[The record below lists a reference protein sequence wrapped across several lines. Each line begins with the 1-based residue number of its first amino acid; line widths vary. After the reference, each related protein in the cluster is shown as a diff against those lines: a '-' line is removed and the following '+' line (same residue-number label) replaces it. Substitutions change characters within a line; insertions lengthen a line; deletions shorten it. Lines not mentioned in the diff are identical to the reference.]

1 MSWTVAADVGGT
13 FTDVILA
20 NSDGR
25 YYTAKVL
32 SSPPHFEISAL
43 AGIGAVLAKAGLS
56 PTDLSTVLHGTTVA
70 TNSVLERDGRPA
82 ALVTTEG
89 FVDVLEIGR
98 LRIPN
103 SYDLNWRK
111 PEPLAPRQFRVAVH
125 ERVLADGSVS
135 AALDPNEVVEK
146 LRALV
151 PGVDAVAIS
160 FINAYLNDTHEH
172 AAQDAIAQA
181 FPDLAVTCAADL
193 VREIGEVERTSTA
206 VLNAYLMPVMSR
218 YLGDLVQGLAALGI
232 DAAPLILQS
241 SGGMMPVAEAAS
253 RPAAVLESGPAA
265 GVVAA
270 AEVVTALGETRAVGF
285 DMGGTTAKASLIE
298 DGSPLLA
305 SSFTV
310 GSDVSVMGRLTR
322 SGGYPVQLPSIDL
335 AEVGAGGSS
344 LVVVDPA
351 GGIRVGPESAGADP
365 GPVCYGRSGRQVT
378 VTDADL
384 LLGIISAEGLA
395 HNGIYADVAA
405 ATAAMQEQIADPLG
419 LNVQAAA
426 FAVHESANFQ
436 MARALRAVTTE
447 RGRDLSDYVL
457 VAFGGSGPVHAA
469 TLADSVGI
477 KSVLIPLNAGLLS
490 AKGLVHSPVQIS
502 ISETVL
508 ETLNSLAAD
517 TLGRRLDTLRQR
529 LVRRFADAG
538 WDTSE
543 ARALHAVDA
552 RYQGQSSDLRIE
564 LGSERPA
571 PDEIQAA
578 FTDLHK
584 STYGYSSQ
592 SSIEIVRMHVTVIAA
607 EAQSTTLRPAVIDV
621 LSEVRTRELYVD
633 GMAVQAPVVR
643 RDELSEVIQGPCVVD
658 ESDTSTFVPA
668 DWTIVRD
675 RLGNL
680 RMERQIS
687 S

>member
-298 DGSPLLA
+298 DGSPHPQRR
-305 SSFTV
+305 V
-310 GSDVSVMGRLTR
+310 
-322 SGGYPVQLPSIDL
+322 P
-335 AEVGAGGSS
+335 GA
-344 LVVVDPA
+344 
-351 GGIRVGPESAGADP
+351 
-365 GPVCYGRSGRQVT
+365 VT
-378 VTDADL
+378 V
-384 LLGIISAEGLA
+384 
-395 HNGIYADVAA
+395 HR
-405 ATAAMQEQIADPLG
+405 P
-419 LNVQAAA
+419 
-426 FAVHESANFQ
+426 
-436 MARALRAVTTE
+436 R
-447 RGRDLSDYVL
+447 RGRCRREQ
-457 VAFGGSGPVHAA
+457 SGCCRPGRRHPRW
-469 TLADSVGI
+469 TGERRRRSRT
-477 KSVLIPLNAGLLS
+477 GLL
-490 AKGLVHSPVQIS
+490 
-502 ISETVL
+502 
-508 ETLNSLAAD
+508 
-517 TLGRRLDTLRQR
+517 
-529 LVRRFADAG
+529 
-538 WDTSE
+538 
-543 ARALHAVDA
+543 
-552 RYQGQSSDLRIE
+552 
-564 LGSERPA
+564 
-571 PDEIQAA
+571 
-578 FTDLHK
+578 
-584 STYGYSSQ
+584 
-592 SSIEIVRMHVTVIAA
+592 
-607 EAQSTTLRPAVIDV
+607 
-621 LSEVRTRELYVD
+621 RT
-633 GMAVQAPVVR
+633 
-643 RDELSEVIQGPCVVD
+643 
-658 ESDTSTFVPA
+658 
-668 DWTIVRD
+668 
-675 RLGNL
+675 
-680 RMERQIS
+680 
-687 S
+687 